1 MTNYERC
8 TKELKGN
15 IITLLAEDQETCLQ
29 IREMRLGESCN
40 LNSSET
46 RCRKCEEANKKW
58 LLKEKGGFDFYDLQ
72 CGDQFT
78 ASHYIAKGIRFTFTF
93 LHMWMGKMW
102 LICTGDNGIY
112 TDTVIS
118 VKDMK
123 FLFKDFELVK
133 DDNV

>member
-46 RCRKCEEANKKW
+46 RCRECEEANKKW

-118 VKDMK
+118 VKDIK

>member
-8 TKELKGN
+8 TKEFKGN
-15 IITLLAEDQETCLQ
+15 IIAFLSESTETCSD
-29 IREMRLGESCN
+29 IRKMRQGKSC
-40 LNSSET
+40 EFKFDEQE
-46 RCRKCEEANKKW
+46 CKECEEANRKW
-58 LLKEKGGFDFYDLQ
+58 LLKENTDFDFQDLK